1 MGSGESNTGHGGG
14 LQGTPLHTRA
24 LQDIGAGGTIHEIVI
39 SRLSFVTRSVEN
51 EIFPILLKL
60 SEPR

>member
-1 MGSGESNTGHGGG
+1 MIV
-14 LQGTPLHTRA
+14 
-24 LQDIGAGGTIHEIVI
+24 IGAGGTIHEIVI
-39 SRLSFVTRSVEN
+39 FRLSFVTRSVEN